1 MSNLRLIIFSDLHYT
16 DEEQN
21 WETKRKLVE
30 QAEPIL
36 EKLIEILNKYKILG
50 IFCGHHHWTKILNNN
65 SINCYMLGSLVEKIN
80 NGNMPDGVYFDVLV
94 DKNNLEVE
102 EKHIII

>member
-1 MSNLRLIIFSDLHYT
+1 MGNKKKISRASRTNFRKDL
-16 DEEQN
+16 
-21 WETKRKLVE
+21 L
-30 QAEPIL
+30 
-36 EKLIEILNKYKILG
+36 EILNKYKILG

-65 SINCYMLGSLVEKIN
+65 SINCYMLGSLVENIN
-80 NGNMPDGVYFDVLV
+80 NDNIPDGVYFDVLV

>member
-1 MSNLRLIIFSDLHYT
+1 MNHPFLSNQYY
-16 DEEQN
+16 
-21 WETKRKLVE
+21 
-30 QAEPIL
+30 
-36 EKLIEILNKYKILG
+36 LNQ
-50 IFCGHHHWTKILNNN
+50 T
-65 SINCYMLGSLVEKIN
+65 VEKIN

>member
-36 EKLIEILNKYKILG
+36 EKLIEKGYKNNKQGG
-50 IFCGHHHWTKILNNN
+50 IC
-65 SINCYMLGSLVEKIN
+65 
-80 NGNMPDGVYFDVLV
+80 NGNKSNAKKSKKFIFIRNASNVINFRYYYSIVIYSTY
-94 DKNNLEVE
+94 E
-102 EKHIII
+102 

>member
-21 WETKRKLVE
+21 WEKKRKLVE

-36 EKLIEILNKYKILG
+36 EKLI
-50 IFCGHHHWTKILNNN
+50 
-65 SINCYMLGSLVEKIN
+65 EKIN

-102 EKHIII
+102 EKHIRI